1 MSSGVVAQK
10 ASERT
15 GIPYVLDFRDPW
27 GLNYYEREAKRLSTT
42 AISAHRMMYTIL
54 EKARAVVFMFETVAE
69 CYWRAYQGALDA
81 KKIHIIPN
89 GYDGS
94 IEEFMVPNGDKCIIL
109 YTGVLSTYRYDTLLQ
124 ALDIFRKTEPV
135 QANRLRVLFVGEGME
150 GLAREAATLGLS
162 DIVETMGTISYAEIL
177 CLQREAHAF
186 LIFGRKSD
194 RKGHELVAGAKLFG
208 YLQGRRPIIGVLPQD
223 ETKKILYRLGV
234 STIAEV
240 DSLPEIVTALRR
252 VLDAW
257 LKGTLASLLPD
268 RTACEAY
275 SAEQQTSAMV
285 RALEALPPTEG
296 FVPGSVEIPQSLRGE
311 VWNGRC

>member
-1 MSSGVVAQK
+1 VAQK

-27 GLNYYEREAKRLSTT
+27 GLDYYRESELRRPKLAARL
-42 AISAHRMMYTIL
+42 AHRMMYTIL
-54 EKARAVVFMFETVAE
+54 EKAQAVVFLFDSVAE
-69 CYWRAYQGALDA
+69 CYWRAYQGALDV

-94 IEEFMVPNGDKCIIL
+94 IEEFMVPNKDKCTIL

-124 ALDIFRKTEPV
+124 ALDFFRKIEPV

-162 DIVETMGTISYAEIL
+162 GILETMGPTSYAEIL
-177 CLQREAHAF
+177 RLQREAHAF
-186 LIFGRKSD
+186 LILGRKSD

-223 ETKKILYRLGV
+223 ETKKILYRVGV
-234 STIAEV
+234 STIADV

-275 SAEQQTSAMV
+275 SAEQQSLAMV